1 MSDSR
6 RFDVAVVEKARDG
19 DHAALRTVLEKVE
32 PMLRA
37 YFTARIGRRSE
48 VDDLVQNTLIR
59 LHRGISDLNDVRRL
73 KSFTM
78 KAAVFEL
85 QDYYRGRYSAK
96 EHLYDPD
103 FLPTPASAPD
113 PPAGTDYDFERV
125 MSILSD
131 KARTIL
137 EMREYGYPYVEIAD
151 ALDTTEAAV
160 KMQVKRAF
168 EKLRETFGDT

>member
-1 MSDSR
+1 MSDST
-6 RFDVAVVEKARDG
+6 RFDVAVVEKARKG
-19 DHAALRTVLEKVE
+19 DDAALRTVVEKVE

-37 YFTARIGRRSE
+37 YFTSRIGRRSE
-48 VDDLVQNTLIR
+48 VDDLVQNTLVR
-59 LHRGISDLNDVRRL
+59 LHRGISDLNDARRL

-85 QDYYRGRYSAK
+85 QDYYRGRYRAK

-103 FLPTPASAPD
+103 HPPTAASSSE
-113 PPAGTDYDFERV
+113 PPAGTHYDFERV

-137 EMREYGYPYVEIAD
+137 EMREYGYLYAEIAD

-168 EKLRETFGDT
+168 EKLRETFDDT